1 MLRHCPH
8 SALPGRRARRGRTPA
23 RAVRWSLAA
32 ACVVVVLAGAGP
44 VSAQQDPATP
54 TVPTSAVPTAP
65 VPTTAIPTTAIPSA
79 GGPTTTPPSA
89 PAVAPVDPASVAQL
103 LASARAAAQSR
114 RDAEIAAAAQAV
126 AAADARTA
134 EAWSRQSTLQADAQR
149 AAEASLAG
157 EADVET
163 WRQRI
168 SEFAASAYMQV
179 GTDRDETL
187 TQLHGGTDPETVSA
201 GNDARRTR
209 IYAGK
214 ALDVAKRGRAAAQ
227 RRLAAARQDEQATN
241 AALEAAQSEVTTLT
255 AIAESARSVEATL
268 RSAPLDVAAES
279 FITSLSGADG
289 PTIEGPSLLT
299 ADDLAAFV
307 RAHGLADP
315 SVDVEALA
323 AAFIDEGNA
332 EGVRADLAWA
342 QSIIETGWFGF
353 AGSMVDPADHNYAG
367 IGACDSCSTGFK
379 YASPQLGARAQ
390 VQLLKA
396 YADPSLTAA
405 RLARPPVGK
414 APELLGVRGCC
425 RTWMALSGVW
435 ATGPQYGIK
444 ILTVYNQMMRFAVDR
459 RVAAQAVA
467 PAVPAPAVPAP

>member
-1 MLRHCPH
+1 MLRHCPP
-8 SALPGRRARRGRTPA
+8 SALPGRRVPRGGGAA
-23 RAVRWSLAA
+23 RAVRCSLAA
-32 ACVVVVLAGAGP
+32 ACVVAVVAGAGP
-44 VSAQQDPATP
+44 VAAQQDPGVPPSTTDPASTAPSTSTP
-54 TVPTSAVPTAP
+54 FSPTSSTAAPSTTVPPAPP
-65 VPTTAIPTTAIPSA
+65 VP
-79 GGPTTTPPSA
+79 
-89 PAVAPVDPASVAQL
+89 PVDPASVSQL
-103 LASARAAAQSR
+103 LASARAAAQTR
-114 RDAEIAAAAQAV
+114 RDAEIAAAAAAV

-134 EAWSRQSTLQADAQR
+134 EAWARMSSLQADAQR
-149 AAEASLAG
+149 AAEATKVD

-163 WRQRI
+163 WRARI
-168 SEFAASAYMQV
+168 SAFAASAYMQV
-179 GTDRDETL
+179 GTERDETL
-187 TQLHGGTDPETVSA
+187 TQLHGGTDPEVVSA

-214 ALDVAKRGRAAAQ
+214 ALGVAKRGLAAAQ
-227 RRLAAARQDEQATN
+227 RKLGAARRDERATN
-241 AALEAAQSEVTTLT
+241 TALEAAQSEVTTLS
-255 AIAESARSVEATL
+255 AIAESARSVEAAL
-268 RSAPLDVAAES
+268 RAAPLDVAAEA
-279 FITSLSGADG
+279 FIASLSGPGG

-307 RAHGLADP
+307 RARGLADP
-315 SVDVEALA
+315 TVDVEGLA
-323 AAFIDEGNA
+323 AAFIDEGDA

-342 QSIIETGWFGF
+342 QSIVETGWFGF
-353 AGSMVDPADHNYAG
+353 AGSMVDPSDHNYAG

-435 ATGPQYGIK
+435 ATGPQYGVK

-459 RVAAQAVA
+459 RLAAPAAA
-467 PAVPAPAVPAP
+467 PAVPAP